1 MGEQLLDEMRSDET
15 IGTRHQYPSIADDHQ
30 SRAGKRDQ
38 RVPGAPMEDVPF
50 VTEYLTHGSLTPFV
64 GPAAIKCKHL

>member
-1 MGEQLLDEMRSDET
+1 
-15 IGTRHQYPSIADDHQ
+15 
-30 SRAGKRDQ
+30 
-38 RVPGAPMEDVPF
+38 MEDVPF